1 MATKALISGA
11 IVAAVCSAPAYALR
25 PFEGTD
31 ASVAGPGE
39 PEVELG
45 YLAYLQDSIQIRR

>member
-1 MATKALISGA
+1 MNTKGLICGA
-11 IVAAVCSAPAYALR
+11 ILAAAWSAPVYALR

-39 PEVELG
+39 FELELG
-45 YLAYLQDSIQIRR
+45 KSK